1 MLPFLA
7 HILLIFIVFP
17 SFSEKNSA
25 FANQRLS
32 QDSAIQ
38 KLQEDSQNKID
49 TLLKDREFQ
58 DIVSTLEAKAS
69 CSATNLSLGTSS
81 KDGNSVSKSC
91 QRENEFEHLRLKSL
105 RLESP
110 SDLVPE
116 NIPRLESPSDL
127 SSEGMLRPGNFYIFV
142 SLSLGEKALLNLAI
156 DAKRYGATLVLRGFK
171 AGSHVKTVQ
180 ALQKI
185 IEKTGQGVIIDP
197 ELFTLFAIQ
206 AIPTFVLSKPF
217 HLNASEHIQTMSPDR
232 VEGRLSGVRPGG
244 PLHDR
249 IQGHVSPQYA
259 LETFAKEGDLKDEAK
274 SLLLTGEAK

>member
-25 FANQRLS
+25 FANQHLS

-49 TLLKDREFQ
+49 TLLKDKEFR

-69 CSATNLSLGTSS
+69 CSATNLSFGTSS
-81 KDGNSVSKSC
+81 KDENSVSTSC
-91 QRENEFEHLRLKSL
+91 QMENEFERLRRKSL
-105 RLESP
+105 RLENP
-110 SDLVPE
+110 SDLAPE
-116 NIPRLESPSDL
+116 NIRRLESPSDL

-156 DAKRYGATLVLRGFK
+156 DVKRYGATLVLRGFK
-171 AGSHVKTVQ
+171 AGSYVKTVH

-185 IEKTGQGVIIDP
+185 IEKTGQGFIIDP

-217 HLNASEHIQTMSPDR
+217 HLNASERIQT
-232 VEGRLSGVRPGG
+232 
-244 PLHDR
+244 PLHDQ

-259 LETFAKEGDLKDEAK
+259 LETFTKKGDLKDEAK
-274 SLLLTGEAK
+274 SLLLAGEAK

>member
-7 HILLIFIVFP
+7 TILLIFIIFP

-25 FANQRLS
+25 FANQHLS

-49 TLLKDREFQ
+49 TLLKDKEFQ

-69 CSATNLSLGTSS
+69 CSATNLSFGTSS

-91 QRENEFEHLRLKSL
+91 QMENEFEHLRLKS
-105 RLESP
+105 
-110 SDLVPE
+110 
-116 NIPRLESPSDL
+116 PSDL
-127 SSEGMLRPGNFYIFV
+127 SSESLPSTRSGGMLRPGNFYIFV

-171 AGSHVKTVQ
+171 AGSYVKTVH

-185 IEKTGQGVIIDP
+185 IQETGQGLIIDP

-217 HLNASEHIQTMSPDR
+217 HLNASERIQT
-232 VEGRLSGVRPGG
+232 

-249 IQGHVSPQYA
+249 IQGHVSPKYT
-259 LETFAKEGDLKDEAK
+259 LETFAKEGDLKNEAK
-274 SLLLTGEAK
+274 SLLLAGEAK

>member
-1 MLPFLA
+1 MLPFLV
-7 HILLIFIVFP
+7 HMLLIFIAFP
-17 SFSEKNSA
+17 SFLEKNSA
-25 FANQRLS
+25 FANQHLS

-38 KLQEDSQNKID
+38 KIQEDSQNKID
-49 TLLKDREFQ
+49 TLLKDKEFQ
-58 DIVSTLEAKAS
+58 NIVSTLEAKVS
-69 CSATNLSLGTSS
+69 CSATNLSFGTSS
-81 KDGNSVSKSC
+81 KDANFVSKSC
-91 QRENEFEHLRLKSL
+91 QMENGFERLRCKSL

-110 SDLVPE
+110 SDLVLE

-127 SSEGMLRPGNFYIFV
+127 SSESLPSTRSGGMLRPGNFYIFV

-171 AGSHVKTVQ
+171 AGSYVKTVH

-185 IEKTGQGVIIDP
+185 IQETGQGLIIDP

-217 HLNASEHIQTMSPDR
+217 HLNASERIQT
-232 VEGRLSGVRPGG
+232 

-249 IQGHVSPQYA
+249 IQGHVSPKYT